1 MKALI
6 TGGTGFLGRN
16 LANRLQQLDY
26 DVTVLSRNETI
37 GMDLVQKGFRFIRA
51 DLRDSGQINQAV
63 AGMDYVFHCGA
74 LSTPWG
80 RFPDFFAIN
89 VNGTENVINGC
100 LFHGVRRM
108 IHISSPS
115 IYFEYRNKLN
125 VTESDPLP
133 HRMVNDYAKTKYLAE
148 ERIDHAFC
156 AGLPVITLRPR
167 ALFGPGDT
175 TIFPRLIIANQKSGI
190 PMIDNG
196 GVLMDLTYV
205 ENVVESIVL
214 AIDSPPA
221 TLGKKYNISNGT
233 PVPFKNLLEKLFS
246 KLGLTLRT
254 RNISFSSAY
263 LGALFMESLYKTFL
277 PKKEP
282 PFTCYSVG
290 TLSKTITLD
299 ISAAQRELGYNPKIS
314 IDEGLELFVNWWKE
328 NNDKHHS

>member
-6 TGGTGFLGRN
+6 TGGTGFLGRH

-26 DVTVLSRNETI
+26 EVTVLGRNKTI
-37 GMDLVQKGFRFIRA
+37 GMDLAQKGFRFIRA
-51 DLRDSGQINQAV
+51 DLRDSCQINQAI

-89 VNGTENVINGC
+89 DKGTENVINGC
-100 LFHGVRRM
+100 LVHGVRRM

-115 IYFEYRNKLN
+115 IYFEYRHKFN
-125 VTESDPLP
+125 VTESHPLP
-133 HRMVNDYAKTKYLAE
+133 SRMVNNYAKTKYLAE
-148 ERIDHAFC
+148 ERIDAAFS

-175 TIFPRLIIANQKSGI
+175 SIFPRLIMANQKLGI

-196 GVLMDLTYV
+196 EVLMDLTYV
-205 ENVVESIVL
+205 ENAVEAIVL

-233 PVPFKNLLEKLFS
+233 PVPFKSLLEELFS

-263 LGALFMESLYKTFL
+263 LGAYFLETFYKTFL

-299 ISAAQRELGYNPKIS
+299 ISAAKMELGYNPGIS
-314 IDEGLELFVNWWKE
+314 IEKGLELFVNGWKE
-328 NNDKHHS
+328 KP